1 MVHWMGRTRRILAMG
16 MLAAALLGGCGSTGG
31 GLPASSIQILEG
43 EAEEE
48 TMAQELQKQIVAVLN
63 VKRPLDERMTSD
75 AALEQ
80 AASFFLDY
88 LLQDPN
94 IDLSKVQNPTNL
106 GGMLTDKDN
115 YAFVYDGELSAV
127 QEGRKVL
134 DKLKELAS
142 DHYLKYKNVESIA
155 VVYGEQAGKSLWL
168 VLVHYPVDETGT
180 GSEDEGASSQTIEGS
195 EDKED
200 TDPEKTGDSETENEP

>member
-63 VKRPLDERMTSD
+63 VKRPLDKRMTSD

-94 IDLSKVQNPTNL
+94 IDLSKVQNTTNL

-127 QEGRKVL
+127 QVGKKVL

-142 DHYLKYKNVESIA
+142 DQYLKYKKVESIA

-180 GSEDEGASSQTIEGS
+180 GSEDEGASSQTT
-195 EDKED
+195 ED

>member
-63 VKRPLDERMTSD
+63 VKRPLDKRMTSD

-94 IDLSKVQNPTNL
+94 IDLSNMQNPTNL

-127 QEGRKVL
+127 QVGKKVL
-134 DKLKELAS
+134 DKLEELAS
-142 DHYLKYKNVESIA
+142 DDQYLKYKKVESIA

-180 GSEDEGASSQTIEGS
+180 GSEDEGASSQTT
-195 EDKED
+195 ED

>member
-63 VKRPLDERMTSD
+63 VKRPLDKRMTSD

-94 IDLSKVQNPTNL
+94 IDLSKVQNTTNL
-106 GGMLTDKDN
+106 GGMLKDKDN

-127 QEGRKVL
+127 QVGRKVL
-134 DKLKELAS
+134 DKLEELAS
-142 DHYLKYKNVESIA
+142 DQYLQYKNVESIA

-180 GSEDEGASSQTIEGS
+180 GSEDEGASSQTT
-195 EDKED
+195 ED

>member
-63 VKRPLDERMTSD
+63 VKRPLDKRMTSD

-106 GGMLTDKDN
+106 GGMLTDKNN

-127 QEGRKVL
+127 QVGKKVL
-134 DKLKELAS
+134 DKLKELAL
-142 DHYLKYKNVESIA
+142 DQYLKYKNVESIA

>member
-63 VKRPLDERMTSD
+63 VKRPLDKRMTSD

-94 IDLSKVQNPTNL
+94 IDLSKVQNTTNL
-106 GGMLTDKDN
+106 GGMLKDKDN

-127 QEGRKVL
+127 QVGKKVL

-142 DHYLKYKNVESIA
+142 VDQYLKYKNVESIA

-180 GSEDEGASSQTIEGS
+180 GSEDEGASSQTT
-195 EDKED
+195 ED

>member
-63 VKRPLDERMTSD
+63 VKRPLDKRMTSD

-127 QEGRKVL
+127 QVGRKVL

-142 DHYLKYKNVESIA
+142 DHYLKYKNLESIA

-180 GSEDEGASSQTIEGS
+180 GSEDEGASSQTT
-195 EDKED
+195 ED

>member
-63 VKRPLDERMTSD
+63 VKRSLDKRMTSD

-94 IDLSKVQNPTNL
+94 IDLSKMQNPTNL

-127 QEGRKVL
+127 QVGKKVL

-142 DHYLKYKNVESIA
+142 DQYLKYKNVESIA

-180 GSEDEGASSQTIEGS
+180 GSEDEGASSQTT
-195 EDKED
+195 ED

>member
-63 VKRPLDERMTSD
+63 VKRPLDKRMTSD

-94 IDLSKVQNPTNL
+94 IDLSNMQNPTNL

-127 QEGRKVL
+127 QVGKKVL

-142 DHYLKYKNVESIA
+142 VDQYLQYKKVESIA

-180 GSEDEGASSQTIEGS
+180 GSEDEGASSQTT
-195 EDKED
+195 ED

>member
-1 MVHWMGRTRRILAMG
+1 MVHWMGRTRRILAIG

-63 VKRPLDERMTSD
+63 VKRPLDKRMTSD

-106 GGMLTDKDN
+106 GGMLTDKNN

-127 QEGRKVL
+127 QVGRKVL
-134 DKLKELAS
+134 DKLEELAS
-142 DHYLKYKNVESIA
+142 DQYLKYKNLESIA

-180 GSEDEGASSQTIEGS
+180 GSEDEGASSQTT
-195 EDKED
+195 ED

>member
-63 VKRPLDERMTSD
+63 VKRPLDKRMTSD

-94 IDLSKVQNPTNL
+94 IDLSKMQNPTNL

-127 QEGRKVL
+127 QVGRKVL

-142 DHYLKYKNVESIA
+142 DQYLRYKNVESIA

-180 GSEDEGASSQTIEGS
+180 GSEDEGASSQTT
-195 EDKED
+195 ED

>member
-63 VKRPLDERMTSD
+63 VKRPLDKRMTSD

-94 IDLSKVQNPTNL
+94 IDLSKMQNPTNL

-127 QEGRKVL
+127 QVGKKVL

-142 DHYLKYKNVESIA
+142 VDQYLQYKKVESIA

-180 GSEDEGASSQTIEGS
+180 GSEDEGASSQTT
-195 EDKED
+195 ED

>member
-63 VKRPLDERMTSD
+63 VKRSLDKRMTSD

-94 IDLSKVQNPTNL
+94 IDLSKMQNPTNL

-127 QEGRKVL
+127 QVGRKVL

-142 DHYLKYKNVESIA
+142 DQYLRYKNVESIA

-180 GSEDEGASSQTIEGS
+180 GSEDEGASSQTT
-195 EDKED
+195 ED

>member
-1 MVHWMGRTRRILAMG
+1 MVHWMGRTRRILAIG

-63 VKRPLDERMTSD
+63 VKRPLDKRMTSD

-80 AASFFLDY
+80 AARFFLDY

-94 IDLSKVQNPTNL
+94 IDLSKMQNPTNL

-127 QEGRKVL
+127 QVGRKVL
-134 DKLKELAS
+134 DKLEELAS
-142 DHYLKYKNVESIA
+142 DQYLKYKNVESIA

-180 GSEDEGASSQTIEGS
+180 GSEDEGASSQTT
-195 EDKED
+195 ED

>member
-63 VKRPLDERMTSD
+63 VKRPLDKRMTSD

-106 GGMLTDKDN
+106 GGMLTDKNN

-127 QEGRKVL
+127 QVGKKVL

-142 DHYLKYKNVESIA
+142 VDQYLQYKKVESIA

-180 GSEDEGASSQTIEGS
+180 GSEDEGASSQTT
-195 EDKED
+195 ED

>member
-63 VKRPLDERMTSD
+63 VKRPLDKRMTSD

-94 IDLSKVQNPTNL
+94 IDLSKMQNPTNL
-106 GGMLTDKDN
+106 GGMLTDKNN

-127 QEGRKVL
+127 QVGKKVL
-134 DKLKELAS
+134 EKLKELAS

-180 GSEDEGASSQTIEGS
+180 GSEDEGASSQTT
-195 EDKED
+195 ED

>member
-63 VKRPLDERMTSD
+63 VKRPLDKRMTSD

-127 QEGRKVL
+127 QVGKKVL
-134 DKLKELAS
+134 EKLKELAS

-180 GSEDEGASSQTIEGS
+180 GSEDEGASSQTT
-195 EDKED
+195 ED

>member
-63 VKRPLDERMTSD
+63 VKRPLDKRMTSD

-94 IDLSKVQNPTNL
+94 IDLSKMQNPTNL

-127 QEGRKVL
+127 QVGRKVL
-134 DKLKELAS
+134 DKLEELAS
-142 DHYLKYKNVESIA
+142 NQYLKYKNLESIA

-180 GSEDEGASSQTIEGS
+180 GSEDEGASSQTT
-195 EDKED
+195 ED

>member
-1 MVHWMGRTRRILAMG
+1 MVHWMGRTRRILAIG

-106 GGMLTDKDN
+106 GGMLTDKNN

-127 QEGRKVL
+127 QVGRKVL
-134 DKLKELAS
+134 DKLEELAS
-142 DHYLKYKNVESIA
+142 DQYLKYKNLESIA

-180 GSEDEGASSQTIEGS
+180 GSEDEGASSQTT
-195 EDKED
+195 ED

>member
-63 VKRPLDERMTSD
+63 VKRPLDKRMTSD

-106 GGMLTDKDN
+106 GGMLTDKNN

-127 QEGRKVL
+127 QVGRKVL
-134 DKLKELAS
+134 DKLEELAS
-142 DHYLKYKNVESIA
+142 DQYLKYKKVESIA

-180 GSEDEGASSQTIEGS
+180 GSEDEGASSQTT
-195 EDKED
+195 ED

>member
-63 VKRPLDERMTSD
+63 VKRPLDKRMTSD

-94 IDLSKVQNPTNL
+94 IDLSKVQNTTNL
-106 GGMLTDKDN
+106 GGMLKDKDN

-127 QEGRKVL
+127 QVGKKVL

-142 DHYLKYKNVESIA
+142 DQYLRYKNVESIA

-180 GSEDEGASSQTIEGS
+180 ESEDEGASSQTT
-195 EDKED
+195 ED

>member
-63 VKRPLDERMTSD
+63 VKRPLDKRMTSD

-106 GGMLTDKDN
+106 GGMLTDKNN

-127 QEGRKVL
+127 QVGKKVL
-134 DKLKELAS
+134 DKLKELAL
-142 DHYLKYKNVESIA
+142 DQYLKYKNVESIA

-180 GSEDEGASSQTIEGS
+180 GSEDEGVSSQTT
-195 EDKED
+195 ED

>member
-1 MVHWMGRTRRILAMG
+1 MVHWMGRTRRILAIG

-31 GLPASSIQILEG
+31 GLPASSIQIIEG

-63 VKRPLDERMTSD
+63 VKRPLDKRMTSD

-106 GGMLTDKDN
+106 GGMLTDKNN

-127 QEGRKVL
+127 QVGKKVL
-134 DKLKELAS
+134 EKLEELAS
-142 DHYLKYKNVESIA
+142 DQYLKYKNVESIA

-180 GSEDEGASSQTIEGS
+180 GSEDEGASSQTT
-195 EDKED
+195 ED

>member
-1 MVHWMGRTRRILAMG
+1 MVHWMGRTRRILAIG

-63 VKRPLDERMTSD
+63 VKRPLDKRMTSD

-94 IDLSKVQNPTNL
+94 IDLSKVQNSTNL
-106 GGMLTDKDN
+106 GGMLTDTNN

-127 QEGRKVL
+127 QVGKKVL
-134 DKLKELAS
+134 EKLEELAS
-142 DHYLKYKNVESIA
+142 DQYLKYKNVESIA

-180 GSEDEGASSQTIEGS
+180 GSEDEGASSQTT
-195 EDKED
+195 ED

>member
-1 MVHWMGRTRRILAMG
+1 MVHWMGRTRRILAIG

-63 VKRPLDERMTSD
+63 VKRPLDKRMTSD

-94 IDLSKVQNPTNL
+94 IDLPKVQNPTNL

-127 QEGRKVL
+127 QVGRKVL
-134 DKLKELAS
+134 DKLEELAS

-180 GSEDEGASSQTIEGS
+180 GSEDEGASSQTT
-195 EDKED
+195 ED

>member
-1 MVHWMGRTRRILAMG
+1 MVHWMGRTRRILAIG

-31 GLPASSIQILEG
+31 GLPARSIQILEG

-63 VKRPLDERMTSD
+63 VKRPLDKRMTSD

-94 IDLSKVQNPTNL
+94 IDLPKVQNPTNL

-127 QEGRKVL
+127 QVGRKVL
-134 DKLKELAS
+134 DKLEELAS

-180 GSEDEGASSQTIEGS
+180 GSEDEGASSQTT
-195 EDKED
+195 ED

>member
-63 VKRPLDERMTSD
+63 VKRSLDKRMTSD

-94 IDLSKVQNPTNL
+94 IDLSKMQNPTNL

-127 QEGRKVL
+127 QVGRKVL
-134 DKLKELAS
+134 DKLEELAS
-142 DHYLKYKNVESIA
+142 DQYLRYKNVESIA

-180 GSEDEGASSQTIEGS
+180 GSEDEGASSQTT
-195 EDKED
+195 ED

>member
-63 VKRPLDERMTSD
+63 VKRPLDKRMTSD

-106 GGMLTDKDN
+106 GGMLTDKNN

-127 QEGRKVL
+127 QVGKKVL
-134 DKLKELAS
+134 DKLKELAL
-142 DHYLKYKNVESIA
+142 DQYLKYKNVESIA

-180 GSEDEGASSQTIEGS
+180 GSEDEGASSQTT
-195 EDKED
+195 ED

>member
-63 VKRPLDERMTSD
+63 VKRPLDKRMTSD

-127 QEGRKVL
+127 QVGRKVL
-134 DKLKELAS
+134 DKLEELAS
-142 DHYLKYKNVESIA
+142 DQYLQYKNVESIA

-180 GSEDEGASSQTIEGS
+180 GSEDEGASSQTT
-195 EDKED
+195 ED

>member
-63 VKRPLDERMTSD
+63 VKRPLDKRMTSD

-127 QEGRKVL
+127 QVGKKVL
-134 DKLKELAS
+134 DKLEELAS
-142 DHYLKYKNVESIA
+142 NQYLKYKNLESIA

-180 GSEDEGASSQTIEGS
+180 GSEDEGASSQTT
-195 EDKED
+195 ED

>member
-1 MVHWMGRTRRILAMG
+1 MVHWMGRTRRILAIG

-63 VKRPLDERMTSD
+63 VKRPLDKRMTSD

-94 IDLSKVQNPTNL
+94 IDLSKMQNPTNL

-127 QEGRKVL
+127 QVGRKVL
-134 DKLKELAS
+134 DKLEELAS
-142 DHYLKYKNVESIA
+142 DQYLKYKNVESIA

-180 GSEDEGASSQTIEGS
+180 GSEDEGASSQTT
-195 EDKED
+195 ED

>member
-127 QEGRKVL
+127 QVGKKVL

-142 DHYLKYKNVESIA
+142 DQYLQYKNVESIA

-180 GSEDEGASSQTIEGS
+180 GSEDEGASSQTT
-195 EDKED
+195 ED
-200 TDPEKTGDSETENEP
+200 TDPEKTWDSETENEP

>member
-63 VKRPLDERMTSD
+63 VKRPLDKRMTSD

-94 IDLSKVQNPTNL
+94 IDLSKVQNTTNL
-106 GGMLTDKDN
+106 GGMLKDKDN

-127 QEGRKVL
+127 QVGKKVL

-142 DHYLKYKNVESIA
+142 VDQYLQYKKVESIA

-168 VLVHYPVDETGT
+168 VLVHYPVDGTGT
-180 GSEDEGASSQTIEGS
+180 GSEDEGASSQTT
-195 EDKED
+195 ED

>member
-63 VKRPLDERMTSD
+63 VKRPLDKRMTSD

-94 IDLSKVQNPTNL
+94 IDLSKMQNPTNL

-127 QEGRKVL
+127 QVGRKVL
-134 DKLKELAS
+134 EKLEELAS
-142 DHYLKYKNVESIA
+142 DQYLKYKNVESIA

-180 GSEDEGASSQTIEGS
+180 GSEDEGASSQTT
-195 EDKED
+195 ED

>member
-63 VKRPLDERMTSD
+63 VKRSLDKRMTSD

-94 IDLSKVQNPTNL
+94 IDLSKMQNPTNL

-127 QEGRKVL
+127 QVGRKVL
-134 DKLKELAS
+134 DKLEELAS
-142 DHYLKYKNVESIA
+142 DQYLKYKNVESIA

-180 GSEDEGASSQTIEGS
+180 GSEDEGASSQTT
-195 EDKED
+195 ED

>member
-48 TMAQELQKQIVAVLN
+48 TMAQKLQKQIVAVLN
-63 VKRPLDERMTSD
+63 VKRSLDKRMTSD

-127 QEGRKVL
+127 QVGRKVL
-134 DKLKELAS
+134 EKLEELAS
-142 DHYLKYKNVESIA
+142 DQYLKYKNVESIA

-180 GSEDEGASSQTIEGS
+180 GSEDEGVSSQTT
-195 EDKED
+195 ED

>member
-63 VKRPLDERMTSD
+63 VKRPLDKRMTSD

-127 QEGRKVL
+127 QVGKKVL

-142 DHYLKYKNVESIA
+142 DQYLKYKNVESIA

-180 GSEDEGASSQTIEGS
+180 GSEDEGASSQTT
-195 EDKED
+195 ED

>member
-63 VKRPLDERMTSD
+63 VKRPLDKRMTSD

-94 IDLSKVQNPTNL
+94 IDLSKMQNPTNL

-127 QEGRKVL
+127 QVGRKVL
-134 DKLKELAS
+134 DKLEELAS
-142 DHYLKYKNVESIA
+142 DQYLKYKNVESIA

-180 GSEDEGASSQTIEGS
+180 GSEDEGASSQTT
-195 EDKED
+195 ED

>member
-63 VKRPLDERMTSD
+63 VKRPLDKRMTSD

-127 QEGRKVL
+127 QVGKKVL

-180 GSEDEGASSQTIEGS
+180 GSEDEGASSQTT
-195 EDKED
+195 ED

>member
-63 VKRPLDERMTSD
+63 VKRPLDKRMTSD

-106 GGMLTDKDN
+106 GGMLTDKNN

-127 QEGRKVL
+127 QVGKKVL
-134 DKLKELAS
+134 DKLKELAL

-180 GSEDEGASSQTIEGS
+180 GSEDEGASSQTT
-195 EDKED
+195 ED

>member
-43 EAEEE
+43 EAKEE

-106 GGMLTDKDN
+106 GGMLTDKNN

-127 QEGRKVL
+127 QVGKKVL
-134 DKLKELAS
+134 DKLKELAL
-142 DHYLKYKNVESIA
+142 DQYLKYKNVESIA

-180 GSEDEGASSQTIEGS
+180 GSEDEGVSSQTT
-195 EDKED
+195 ED